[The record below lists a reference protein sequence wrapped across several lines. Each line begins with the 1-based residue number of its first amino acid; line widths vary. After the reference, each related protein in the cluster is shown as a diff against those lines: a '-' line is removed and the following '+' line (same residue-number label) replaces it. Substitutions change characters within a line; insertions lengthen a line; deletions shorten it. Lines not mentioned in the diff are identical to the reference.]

1 MSGPLAGV
9 RILDFT
15 SVLLGPFATMI
26 LGDMGADVIKIE
38 APAGDTTRFVGP
50 SRNPGMAG
58 GHLICNRNKRS
69 LVLDLKKPGAVA
81 AVLRLAKSSDVLVHN
96 MRQPAMDRLGLGYA
110 ALDAA
115 NPRLVYCG
123 AYGYSER
130 GPYAGKP
137 AYDDM
142 IQGAAGLADLMRLSS
157 GEPRY
162 MPSVVADKT
171 VGLTVVWAISMALF
185 NRERTG
191 KGQRVEVPM
200 LETMAQWVM
209 MEHQFGLTFRPPMGE
224 AGYPRLLT
232 SHRRPYRTKDGY
244 VCMLAYTDKQWAKFF
259 EVAERPDLARDA
271 RFVDLG
277 SRTEHV
283 DALYALVG
291 EIVATRSTA
300 DWLAALEAAE
310 IPVMRMNE
318 IASLHEDPHLKSV
331 GLFSAQEHPSEGAMR
346 QVGIAV
352 GFSNTPG
359 ALRQPAPRLGEH
371 SVEVLRESG
380 FAAAE
385 IDTLVESGAVV
396 DGRT

>member
-1 MSGPLAGV
+1 VSGPLAGV
-9 RILDFT
+9 RVLDFT

-38 APAGDTTRFVGP
+38 APAGDTTRYVGP
-50 SRNPGMAG
+50 ARHLGMAG

-69 LVLDLKKPGAVA
+69 LVLDLKKPDAVD
-81 AVLRLAKSSDVLVHN
+81 AVLRLAKGADVLVHN
-96 MRQPAMDRLGLGYA
+96 MRQPAMDRLGVGYDP
-110 ALDAA
+110 LQRA
-115 NPRLVYCG
+115 NPRLIYCG

-171 VGLTVVWAISMALF
+171 VGLTVVWAISMALY

-191 KGQRVEVPM
+191 KGQRIEVPM

-209 MEHQFGLTFRPPMGE
+209 MEHQFGLTFSPPMGE

-232 SHRRPYRTKDGY
+232 AHRKPYRTKDGY
-244 VCMLAYTDKQWAKFF
+244 VCVLAYTDKQWAKFF
-259 EVAERPDLARDA
+259 EAAARPDLARDP
-271 RFVDLG
+271 RFSTLS
-277 SRTEHV
+277 SRTQHI
-283 DALYALVG
+283 DTLYGLVG
-291 EIVATRSTA
+291 EIVATRMTA
-300 DWLAALEAAE
+300 EWISLLEPVE
-310 IPVMRMNE
+310 IPVMRMGE
-318 IASLHEDPHLKSV
+318 IATLHEDPHLRSV
-331 GLFSAQEHPSEGAMR
+331 GFFSEQRHPTEGAMR
-346 QVGIAV
+346 QVGVAV
-352 GFSNTPG
+352 GFSETPG
-359 ALRQPAPRLGEH
+359 GLRLPAPRLGEH
-371 SVEVLRESG
+371 SVEVLRASG

-385 IDTLVESGAVV
+385 INALIAAGAVI
-396 DGRT
+396 DGR

>member
-1 MSGPLAGV
+1 MSGPLSGV
-9 RILDFT
+9 RVLDFT

-38 APAGDTTRFVGP
+38 APAGDTTRYVGP
-50 SRNPGMAG
+50 ARHPGMAG

-69 LVLDLKKPGAVA
+69 VVFDLKQPAAVA
-81 AVLRLAKSSDVLVHN
+81 AVLRLAKTADVLVHN
-96 MRQPAMDRLGLGYA
+96 MRQTAMDRLGLGCD
-110 ALDAA
+110 ALAEA
-115 NPRLVYCG
+115 NPRLIYCG
-123 AYGYSER
+123 AYGYSEK

-209 MEHQFGLTFRPPMGE
+209 MEHQFGQTFQPPMGG

-232 SHRRPYRTKDGY
+232 ANRRPYKTRDGY
-244 VCMLAYTDKQWAKFF
+244 VCMLAYTDRHWTKFF
-259 EVAERPDLARDA
+259 ELAGRADLARDP
-271 RFVDLG
+271 RFADLG
-277 SRTEHV
+277 SRTTHV
-283 DALYALVG
+283 DALYGLVG
-291 EIVATRSTA
+291 EIVATRTTA
-300 DWLAALEAAE
+300 EWVAALETAE
-310 IPVMRMNE
+310 IPVMRMGE
-318 IASLHEDPHLKSV
+318 IATLHEDPHLAQV
-331 GLFSAQEHPSEGAMR
+331 GMFPEVEHPTEGAMR

-352 GFSNTPG
+352 GFSQTPG
-359 ALRQPAPRLGEH
+359 DLRQPAPRLGEH

-380 FAAAE
+380 FGTDE
-385 IDTLVESGAVV
+385 INALLATGAL
-396 DGRT
+396 RNAK